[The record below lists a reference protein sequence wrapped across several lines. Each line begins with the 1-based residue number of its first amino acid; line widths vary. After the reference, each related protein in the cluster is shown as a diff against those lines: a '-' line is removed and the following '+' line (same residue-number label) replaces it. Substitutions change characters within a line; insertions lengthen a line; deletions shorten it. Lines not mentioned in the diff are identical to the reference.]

1 MAIATSLSIKYKCG
15 HTQSTDLSKVPAGRR
30 KSHAYGLG
38 KNRVCGRCFA
48 AENAEG
54 REAFLAE
61 RNAQTLAEAESFEND
76 HDIPPLT
83 GSEKQLSW
91 ATRTRYELLST
102 ALEELT
108 GDEAMS
114 AEDFETRILGPARKV
129 LRASW
134 WIDNKDAEPGDI
146 EELVTTAVDED
157 ELIETENPF

>member
-30 KSHAYGLG
+30 KAHAYGLG

-48 AENAEG
+48 AGNAEG

-61 RNAQTLAEAESFEND
+61 RNAQTLAEAESFETD
-76 HDIPPLT
+76 HDLPPLE
-83 GSEKQLSW
+83 GSEKQISW
-91 ATRTRYELLST
+91 ATRTRYEMLST

-108 GDEAMS
+108 GNGAMS
-114 AEDFETRILGPARKV
+114 EEDFVTRIVEPARKI
-129 LRASW
+129 LKPSW
-134 WIDNKDAEPGDI
+134 WIDNKDAEPADI

-157 ELIETENPF
+157 ELVETENPY

>member
-61 RNAQTLAEAESFEND
+61 RNAQTLAAAESFEAD
-76 HDIPPLT
+76 HDLPPLI

-91 ATRTRYELLST
+91 ATRTRYELIST
-102 ALEELT
+102 ALDELT
-108 GDEAMS
+108 GDGSLS
-114 AEDFETRILGPARKV
+114 AEDFESRILEPARRV
-129 LRASW
+129 LKPSW
-134 WIDNKDAEPGDI
+134 WIDNKDAEAGDL
-146 EELVTTAVDED
+146 EELVSTAVDED
-157 ELIETENPF
+157 ELVETENPF